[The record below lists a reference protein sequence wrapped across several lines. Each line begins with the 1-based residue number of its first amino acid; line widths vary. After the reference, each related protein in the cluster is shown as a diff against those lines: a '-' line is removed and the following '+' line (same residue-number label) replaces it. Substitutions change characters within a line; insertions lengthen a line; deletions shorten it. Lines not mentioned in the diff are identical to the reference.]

1 MVLFRDSVIAL
12 LAAAGLML
20 LFYLALRAMF
30 GAQQELCSPVYLVL
44 PVSGKT
50 KDLEQ
55 AVGEL
60 QRFRRQYGGAAKAV
74 VLDCDM
80 DDEQRRMVRILQRED
95 PLLLVWEEQELM
107 TGIEESR

>member
-20 LFYLALRAMF
+20 LFYLALRALF
-30 GAQQELCSPVYLVL
+30 GTRQELCSSVYLVL
-44 PVSGKT
+44 PVNGKT

-74 VLDCDM
+74 VLDCGM
-80 DDEQRRMVRILQRED
+80 EAEQRRMAQILQRED
-95 PLLLVWEEQELM
+95 PLLLILQERELLAEMKEQ
-107 TGIEESR
+107 R